1 MYALLLDGSQSRTP
15 TIFLDF
21 LESKSMV
28 PCILLL
34 DTTDTMDTSTQ
45 SLPVGAVTN
54 VRSWTALCHASALLG
69 VFIHFPGHLLGPLIV
84 WLVKR
89 GDSPEID
96 SHGKEALNFQISML
110 IYNAVAAMFC
120 LVLIGFF
127 FLAILWVLNAVFVII
142 ASIQASEGKF
152 YRYPFTIRFI
162 Q

>member
-1 MYALLLDGSQSRTP
+1 M
-15 TIFLDF
+15 IFLDF
-21 LESKSMV
+21 PESKSMV
-28 PCILLL
+28 PCIPLL
-34 DTTDTMDTSTQ
+34 DRTETMDTSTQ
-45 SLPVGAVTN
+45 PLPVGAVTN

-96 SHGKEALNFQISML
+96 AHGKEALNFQISML
-110 IYNAVAAMFC
+110 IYNAVAAVFC
-120 LVLIGFF
+120 LILIGFF

-142 ASIQASEGKF
+142 ASVQASEGKF